1 MSSES
6 DKQNTEGNQEVKENN
21 WKGFGKSILSAFVVT
36 FIWAII
42 GCNFMFLQRYV
53 ADGGE
58 YLGTLFPDDPNKA
71 PYSSGDG
78 SPKIVRQFKA
88 SGLKSLS
95 KLKSK
100 RDITKAGLTSGV
112 KRSSSK
118 AGSDVVKTQ
127 TDTPAVA
134 TQTAQDTPAA
144 ATRTAQDTPKE
155 QVPPKKV
162 TEKTPL
168 LQAVDYPGDESERTG
183 QSGGSA
189 NTADPKRVKML
200 DKLSGLSSYSS
211 PYTLKDSQEGLVG
224 DFKAWIA
231 ESIEFSYVNGRKI
244 INTIL
249 NGGDMLSESVSPA
262 LVLLLSV
269 PLVALMTSVVPF
281 YGLFSTLIGEFQAP
295 NKGWIWA
302 LVFLFILGF
311 DFILAGVV
319 GFWQTVQV
327 FFTFLLLPLVAN
339 ASNVFSIMGEHYVF
353 FTGMFGL
360 MVVSNAFSYLRIEA
374 SITMFLTYVFLLWK
388 TWRQK

>member
-1 MSSES
+1 MSSETE
-6 DKQNTEGNQEVKENN
+6 KQNTEGNQEVKKNN

-53 ADGGE
+53 VDGGE

-78 SPKIVRQFKA
+78 SPKILRQFKA

-100 RDITKAGLTSGV
+100 RDITKAGLMSGV

-118 AGSDVVKTQ
+118 AGSDVVKPQ
-127 TDTPAVA
+127 TETPAV
-134 TQTAQDTPAA
+134 TSQTTQDTP
-144 ATRTAQDTPKE
+144 RE

-168 LQAVDYPGDESERTG
+168 LQAVDYPGDESERMG
-183 QSGGSA
+183 QAGGSA
-189 NTADPKRVKML
+189 GTADPKRAKMI
-200 DKLSGLSSYSS
+200 DKLSGLRSYSS
-211 PYTLKDSQEGLVG
+211 PYKWKDSQEGLVG

-231 ESIEFSYVNGRKI
+231 ESIEFSYVNGRKA

-249 NGGDMLSESVSPA
+249 NGGDMMSESLSPA

-269 PLVALMTSVVPF
+269 PLLAIMLSVVPF
-281 YGLFSTLIGEFQAP
+281 YGFFSTLLGEFQAP

-302 LVFLFILGF
+302 IVFLFILGF
-311 DFILAGVV
+311 DFILAGMV
-319 GFWQTVQV
+319 GFWQTIQV

-339 ASNVFSIMGEHYVF
+339 ASNVFSIMGEHYAF

-374 SITMFLTYVFLLWK
+374 GITMFLTYVFLLWK
-388 TWRQK
+388 TWKQK

>member
-6 DKQNTEGNQEVKENN
+6 EKQNTEGNQEVKKNN
-21 WKGFGKSILSAFVVT
+21 WKGFGKSILSAFITT

-88 SGLKSLS
+88 SGLKSFS

-100 RDITKAGLTSGV
+100 RDVTKAGLMSGV

-127 TDTPAVA
+127 
-134 TQTAQDTPAA
+134 QDTQSPVV
-144 ATRTAQDTPKE
+144 TSQTSQDTQNE
-155 QVPPKKV
+155 TNQAPPKKV

-183 QSGGSA
+183 QAGGSA
-189 NTADPKRVKML
+189 STADPKRVKML

-231 ESIEFSYVNGRKI
+231 ESIEFSYVNGRKA
-244 INTIL
+244 INTML

-269 PLVALMTSVVPF
+269 PLVALLTSVVPF

-295 NKGWIWA
+295 NKGWVWA
-302 LVFLFILGF
+302 LVFLFVLGF

-319 GFWQTVQV
+319 GFWQTIQV

-339 ASNVFSIMGEHYVF
+339 ASNVFSIMGEHYAF

-374 SITMFLTYVFLLWK
+374 SITMFLTYVFLVWK
-388 TWRQK
+388 TWKQK

>member
-1 MSSES
+1 MSSETE
-6 DKQNTEGNQEVKENN
+6 KQNTEGNQEVKKNN

-78 SPKIVRQFKA
+78 SPKILRQFKA

-100 RDITKAGLTSGV
+100 RDITKAGLMSGV

-118 AGSDVVKTQ
+118 AGSDVVKT
-127 TDTPAVA
+127 
-134 TQTAQDTPAA
+134 AQDTP
-144 ATRTAQDTPKE
+144 RE

-162 TEKTPL
+162 TERTPL
-168 LQAVDYPGDESERTG
+168 LQAVDYPGDESERMG
-183 QSGGSA
+183 QAGGSA
-189 NTADPKRVKML
+189 GTADPKRAKMI

-211 PYTLKDSQEGLVG
+211 PYKWKDSQEGLVG

-231 ESIEFSYVNGRKI
+231 ESIEFSYVNGRKA

-249 NGGDMLSESVSPA
+249 NGGDMMSESLSPA

-269 PLVALMTSVVPF
+269 PLLAIMLSVVPF
-281 YGLFSTLIGEFQAP
+281 YGFLSTLVGEFQAP

-319 GFWQTVQV
+319 GFWQTIQV

-339 ASNVFSIMGEHYVF
+339 ASNVFSIMGEHYAF

-374 SITMFLTYVFLLWK
+374 GITMFLTYVFLLWK
-388 TWRQK
+388 TWKQK